1 MSVSIVAFAVG
12 STREAPVHRV
22 VAGLFILML
31 TAGACAAD
39 VPEVPLGP
47 DGSPNPVLVLGR
59 EIYSDRCARC
69 HGGSGG
75 GNRGSKISDG
85 SMVEKYP
92 DGADQVA
99 FVAAGKGVMPG
110 FDGTLTEA
118 ELEAVVRFVR
128 EVL

>member
-1 MSVSIVAFAVG
+1 MSVSIVASAVG
-12 STREAPVHRV
+12 STREAPVRRV

-31 TAGACAAD
+31 TAGACAVD
-39 VPEVPLGP
+39 VPEVRPGP
-47 DGSPNPVLVLGR
+47 DGLPDPVLVLGR

-69 HGGSGG
+69 HGGSG
-75 GNRGSKISDG
+75 RGDRGPKISGG

-92 DGADQVA
+92 DEADQVA

-110 FDGTLTEA
+110 FDDTLAEA